1 MEMLWNV
8 MREDVRVGWLFER
21 IRMALDAKCLVL
33 DTWNGFGEV
42 LD

>member
-1 MEMLWNV
+1 

-21 IRMALDAKCLVL
+21 IRMALDAEFQIL
-33 DTWNGFGEV
+33 DMWNGFGEV